1 MEAVPVTINVDTLLE
16 VERLQF
22 APDVPVFPVD
32 VIVRVWATAPTT
44 KKHSARML
52 NTTKRVTLKIL
63 IISILNFITS
73 KTLEL
78 NYKMNLSLVE
88 HIHGR

>member
-32 VIVRVWATAPTT
+32 VIVRVWADVPTE
-44 KKHSARML
+44 KRQSSNRQL
-52 NTTKRVTLKIL
+52 NTKRLTLNIL
-63 IISILNFITS
+63 TMIKFLTN
-73 KTLEL
+73 
-78 NYKMNLSLVE
+78 
-88 HIHGR
+88 